1 MFLLEF
7 SFINIPGAEKT
18 RGRQQDET
26 PTICSSKFQ
35 EVLAKLPRQK
45 WGEMGEG
52 GESGEMGQEEG
63 KGWKSHLAWLL
74 NTFMYITFCRL
85 LFCDSLLMIYRNHQE
100 DAPSFDLA

>member
-1 MFLLEF
+1 LQQQIPRSF
-7 SFINIPGAEKT
+7 SQASAAE
-18 RGRQQDET
+18 
-26 PTICSSKFQ
+26 
-35 EVLAKLPRQK
+35 V
-45 WGEMGEG
+45 GEMGEG

-100 DAPSFDLA
+100 DAPSFDFA